1 VALLIVPLKQII
13 LDPSNSIDLSIL
25 PEQEAIRLIKES
37 YGFLS
42 SSLDVSI
49 RDGLAVIELKEER
62 SASAN
67 DVQKTFQKGIREA
80 QQGDYRK
87 AIKTFTK
94 VLEIIP
100 NHVDARRNLA
110 MAHLELGNVAK
121 AKEHLEECLKLD
133 PANAWSFVLLGNI
146 YAKHERNQP
155 VAEFYYEAGLTT
167 SPNDNILLNNY
178 AALQMEQGNSVKAKE
193 LFERALAADSSYPN
207 TYYGLAYLH
216 QINHEPETAIA
227 ILDRLFD
234 QPKLA
239 DMRSEP
245 VYRNARALYL
255 ELSEELAR
263 QDSTRLMGLIQ
274 EKKSELEHAAGQR
287 ISIEEDN
294 SLEYVSAVAQMAWK
308 HGRDEH
314 RVRYRMKSEAVTPHL
329 VAHELEHIVLEQQA
343 RAGGRN
349 LFFVTTAETRTVA
362 VHSVADHVSKLQRQG
377 YAEKNIAEVILQLIH
392 GLCNQIFNCPLD
404 MVVEHNLYAKYPE
417 LQRSQFVSLHQMYQE
432 ALKTFTS
439 SEIKKLT
446 PPSIFRAS
454 NTLNCAY
461 ALFIDDL
468 YQGRTDYSSA
478 YRSSEVFSIGKNL
491 FDIWKKQMEVFQ
503 PGDEY
508 ALVDE
513 FARLLKLRSWY
524 IWKTDDVPDLSP
536 TELPPTNTAPLTT
549 DKPEAYIYCLDALR
563 RFDGKSRDEIFA
575 VASEI
580 GILGMNGIDHT
591 SEKTYSLKAYPGE
604 TFTGL
609 SLLCLMYVGFKLYD
623 PSINCG
629 LDFSEAYEMALAAH
643 KTMVH

>member
-1 VALLIVPLKQII
+1 MALLIVPLKQII
-13 LDPSNSIDLSIL
+13 LDPSNLIDLSIL

-62 SASAN
+62 SARAN

-80 QQGDYRK
+80 QQGVYRK

-216 QINHEPETAIA
+216 QINREPAAAIV

-234 QPKLA
+234 QPKSS

-255 ELSEELAR
+255 ELSEELAS
-263 QDSTRLMGLIQ
+263 QDSARLMELIQ
-274 EKKSELEHAAGQR
+274 EKKSELERAAGQR

-308 HGRDEH
+308 HGREEH

-329 VAHELEHIVLEQQA
+329 VAHEL
-343 RAGGRN
+343 
-349 LFFVTTAETRTVA
+349 
-362 VHSVADHVSKLQRQG
+362 
-377 YAEKNIAEVILQLIH
+377 
-392 GLCNQIFNCPLD
+392 
-404 MVVEHNLYAKYPE
+404 
-417 LQRSQFVSLHQMYQE
+417 
-432 ALKTFTS
+432 
-439 SEIKKLT
+439 
-446 PPSIFRAS
+446 
-454 NTLNCAY
+454 
-461 ALFIDDL
+461 
-468 YQGRTDYSSA
+468 
-478 YRSSEVFSIGKNL
+478 
-491 FDIWKKQMEVFQ
+491 
-503 PGDEY
+503 
-508 ALVDE
+508 
-513 FARLLKLRSWY
+513 
-524 IWKTDDVPDLSP
+524 
-536 TELPPTNTAPLTT
+536 
-549 DKPEAYIYCLDALR
+549 
-563 RFDGKSRDEIFA
+563 
-575 VASEI
+575 
-580 GILGMNGIDHT
+580 
-591 SEKTYSLKAYPGE
+591 
-604 TFTGL
+604 
-609 SLLCLMYVGFKLYD
+609 
-623 PSINCG
+623 
-629 LDFSEAYEMALAAH
+629 
-643 KTMVH
+643 